1 MSSKHQCQHCDY
13 LGNASSSKH
22 SEKKTV
28 RYSLQDYKD
37 VIEQVELQVDQK
49 DTTME
54 QAIETGKGF
63 AKDKNQHKRLRNF
76 SAQVLA
82 ACSKYLMLL
91 DIGMAVTFA
100 AVANPP
106 LLKGDGGLKIT
117 EDEASWIASLVFV
130 WQPVG
135 SMTTVVLGQFGRK
148 TAMIYLQ
155 VPLLLGWILPYFATS
170 IWELYLAASIMGLG
184 VGFVQAPIATY
195 IGEVTQPQY
204 RGALASVAYFMFT
217 LGQALVFL
225 IDVITGDWRTTAII
239 SSILPILTAV
249 HLCLIPESP
258 MWLISKGRYDE
269 AKSALRWLRGWAS
282 EEDVDQEYKD
292 LLYHNCEQYAEMCSQ
307 EGRIEMKGLS
317 GQVIHHPDMKDFT
330 SKQSIR
336 TSTAMSDSDKM
347 HWTKKYFLRPEMYNP
362 IIFTVIFMYLS
373 NGSGLGAFRS
383 YLIFILETFHIEMNE
398 AKASVGVIIVGLL
411 GNVLMVV
418 LIPIIGKRKLTF
430 VSVTLTALGCLFLGV
445 YIMFM
450 DRISSTWIPIV
461 ILVEIV
467 FASNLGVSHIPWIQI
482 SEFFPLKGKTFGT
495 GLVAGL
501 GNVLQFIGTKLFY
514 TYMSWFTLGGVF
526 VMYAI
531 TYTIGLVYLYFYQV
545 ETEGRP
551 LNDIVEDFKR
561 RRRDR

>member
-1 MSSKHQCQHCDY
+1 MNRKHQCQHCDS
-13 LGNASSSKH
+13 LGSAPSSKITG
-22 SEKKTV
+22 KKTV
-28 RYSLQDYKD
+28 RYSLQDSKD
-37 VIEQVELQVDQK
+37 VSEQLELPVDHK
-49 DTTME
+49 EMTME

-63 AKDKNQHKRLRNF
+63 AKDKTQHKRLRIF
-76 SAQVLA
+76 LAQVLA
-82 ACSKYLMLL
+82 ACSKYLTLL

-106 LLKGDGGLKIT
+106 LLKGEGGIKIT
-117 EDEASWIASLVFV
+117 QDEASWIASLVFV

-135 SMTTVVLGQFGRK
+135 SMTTVALSKFGRK

-155 VPLLLGWILPYFATS
+155 IPLLLGWILPYFATTV
-170 IWELYLAASIMGLG
+170 WELYLAASIMGLG

-217 LGQALVFL
+217 LGQAVIFG
-225 IDVITGDWRTTAII
+225 IDVITGDWRKSAII
-239 SSILPILTAV
+239 SSIIPVLTAV
-249 HLCLIPESP
+249 HLFFIPESP

-269 AKSALRWLRGWAS
+269 AKLALRWLRGWTS
-282 EEDVDQEYKD
+282 EEEVDQEFKD
-292 LLYHNCEQYAEMCSQ
+292 LLYHNCEQYAELCCE
-307 EGRIEMKGLS
+307 EGRVEMKGLS
-317 GQVIHHPDMKDFT
+317 GQIIHHPDMKDFT

-336 TSTAMSDSDKM
+336 TSGAMSESDKM
-347 HWTKKYFLRPEMYNP
+347 PWAQKYFLRPEMYNP
-362 IIFTVIFMYLS
+362 IIFTVLFMYLS

-411 GNVLMVV
+411 GTVLMVT

-430 VSVTLTALGCLFLGV
+430 VSVTMTALGCLSLGV
-445 YIMFM
+445 YIIFK
-450 DRISSTWIPIV
+450 DQINSKWIPIV
-461 ILVEIV
+461 ILVEIL

-482 SEFFPLKGKTFGT
+482 SEIFPLKGKTFGT

-514 TYMSWFTLGGVF
+514 TYMSWLTLGGVF
-526 VMYAI
+526 IMYAV
-531 TYTIGLVYLYFYQV
+531 TYIIGLVYLYFYQV

-551 LNDIVEDFKR
+551 LNDIVDDFKR